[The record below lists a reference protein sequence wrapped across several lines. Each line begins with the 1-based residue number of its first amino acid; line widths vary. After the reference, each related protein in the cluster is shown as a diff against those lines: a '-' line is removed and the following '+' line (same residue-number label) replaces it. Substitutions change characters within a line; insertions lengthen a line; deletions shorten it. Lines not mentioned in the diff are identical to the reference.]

1 MRSAA
6 PKSDIRAPRVLTV
19 FIIVFAFVFSS
30 LPVAAQSSVSE
41 SAGPAASSAD
51 NTKFRI
57 EKVPVKGGSELFTIF
72 ARSDDADNVIGPT
85 ADQPLVSILRDTLGD
100 DVPENDRLRYVW
112 MLNYTRP
119 SLAQKITAAI
129 PFLYTRTTNKGEVG
143 SGPPPHI
150 LDVQPS
156 DKPLWDSI
164 FWTVM
169 KNVIGQAGI
178 GVKASASHYR
188 QNAEDRKR
196 TAIAGAIAVLT
207 LYQEVNGEK
216 LLSDVELRD
225 VYARL
230 SLDDKTLGWHMQ
242 SENLGR
248 VYEKDL
254 SARRDMRGNNW
265 ELLRQYTEAQG
276 LYFDPLEMPDG
287 SDTHA
292 IVWTTAEDIAANKGK
307 AFNSRFLNIKN
318 PWTDKRLAKWRGYT
332 QTRWFDSED
341 REVAPDTPTARS
353 RTMVPLAVYG
363 LDHPKIPILLV
374 DLRDSGNAKKREIS
388 KRVLLDLTGNVI
400 SLAGGGLPYF
410 FGRFIYDF
418 VTGRRGMDINQVSR
432 MRSYAQLKLLLSLD
446 ETLDGEFKNTLEHRV
461 ESASLNPLENDSDVE
476 ARVARKQYENLIAY
490 AKAPDGLSARV
501 DRDRREEMV
510 RLKHGS
516 KERVLFSLAHV
527 FSFGLYT
534 HREDATPALVARMD
548 TRRQLDFHERK
559 LSEIAFASAG
569 PEVDSDTEQLEKSL
583 AFVSE
588 HGAAARSKTSRSL
601 GKIFAMSTR
610 DDIKMLC
617 VTSLYRINNS
627 SAKKELLSIYNR
639 RDIPKRWNDLSASY
653 LKLALEEGQR
663 MAPRDAKMIAGIS
676 H

>member
-1 MRSAA
+1 
-6 PKSDIRAPRVLTV
+6 
-19 FIIVFAFVFSS
+19 
-30 LPVAAQSSVSE
+30 
-41 SAGPAASSAD
+41 
-51 NTKFRI
+51 
-57 EKVPVKGGSELFTIF
+57 
-72 ARSDDADNVIGPT
+72 
-85 ADQPLVSILRDTLGD
+85 
-100 DVPENDRLRYVW
+100 
-112 MLNYTRP
+112 
-119 SLAQKITAAI
+119 
-129 PFLYTRTTNKGEVG
+129 
-143 SGPPPHI
+143 
-150 LDVQPS
+150 
-156 DKPLWDSI
+156 
-164 FWTVM
+164 
-169 KNVIGQAGI
+169 
-178 GVKASASHYR
+178 
-188 QNAEDRKR
+188 
-196 TAIAGAIAVLT
+196 
-207 LYQEVNGEK
+207 
-216 LLSDVELRD
+216 
-225 VYARL
+225 
-230 SLDDKTLGWHMQ
+230 
-242 SENLGR
+242 
-248 VYEKDL
+248 
-254 SARRDMRGNNW
+254 
-265 ELLRQYTEAQG
+265 
-276 LYFDPLEMPDG
+276 
-287 SDTHA
+287 
-292 IVWTTAEDIAANKGK
+292 
-307 AFNSRFLNIKN
+307 
-318 PWTDKRLAKWRGYT
+318 
-332 QTRWFDSED
+332 
-341 REVAPDTPTARS
+341 
-353 RTMVPLAVYG
+353 MVPLAVYG

-374 DLRDSGNAKKREIS
+374 DLRYSGNAKKREIS

-490 AKAPDGLSARV
+490 AKAPDGLPARV

-516 KERVLFSLAHV
+516 RERVLFSLAHV